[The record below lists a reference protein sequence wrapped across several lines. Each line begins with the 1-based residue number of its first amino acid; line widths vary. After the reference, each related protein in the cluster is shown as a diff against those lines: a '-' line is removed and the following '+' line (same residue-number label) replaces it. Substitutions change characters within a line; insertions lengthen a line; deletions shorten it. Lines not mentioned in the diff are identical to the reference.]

1 MRLHVDTNPN
11 ANTITAYGPGYLDIN
26 KVRHDYAV
34 TFGSTGEVER
44 WPVTSVEDIDAD
56 ALAQAAKDAP
66 EVLLLGTGA
75 RQRFLTG
82 PLMKPL
88 MKAGIGVEVMTT
100 QAAAR
105 TFNILVAEGRRVRI
119 ALIPEQD
126 A

>member
-1 MRLHVDTNPN
+1 MRLHVDSNPN
-11 ANTITAYGPGYLDIN
+11 ANTITAYGSGYLDIN

-34 TFGSTGEVER
+34 TFGTSGTVER
-44 WPVTSVEDIDAD
+44 WPVTSVDDINAD
-56 ALAQAAKDAP
+56 ALAQASKDQP
-66 EVLLLGTGA
+66 EVLLIGTGS

-82 PLMKPL
+82 PLIKPL
-88 MKAGIGVEVMTT
+88 LKAGIGVEVMTT

>member
-1 MRLHVDTNPN
+1 MRLHVDSNPN

-34 TFGSTGEVER
+34 TFANSGEVER
-44 WPVTSVEDIDAD
+44 WPVTSVDDIDAD
-56 ALAQAAKDAP
+56 ALAQAAKDQP
-66 EVLLLGTGA
+66 EVLLIGTGS
-75 RQRFLTG
+75 RQRFLAG

-88 MKAGIGVEVMTT
+88 LKAGIGVEVMTT

-119 ALIPEQD
+119 ALIPEHD

>member
-11 ANTITAYGPGYLDIN
+11 ANTITAYGPGYFDIN
-26 KVRHDYAV
+26 KVRHEHAV
-34 TFGSTGEVER
+34 TFGTTGDVER
-44 WPVTSVEDIDAD
+44 WPAATADEIDAD
-56 ALAQAAKDAP
+56 ALAQAAKDSP
-66 EVLLLGTGA
+66 EVLLIGTGS
-75 RQRFLTG
+75 RQRFLSA

-88 MKAGIGVEVMTT
+88 IKAGIGVEIMTT